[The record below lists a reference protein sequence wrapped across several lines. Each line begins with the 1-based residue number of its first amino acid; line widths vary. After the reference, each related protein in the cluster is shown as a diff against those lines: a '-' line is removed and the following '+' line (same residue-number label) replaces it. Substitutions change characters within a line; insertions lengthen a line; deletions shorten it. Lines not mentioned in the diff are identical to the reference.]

1 MRYEF
6 KPSFEDSVRNL
17 SKEEK
22 EEKEEIKAAAIKTV
36 DILSQHRLGYKGIG
50 LKRLKDN
57 YWEIRRG
64 LKIRIIFRWSADL
77 VEFILAGSHDR
88 IKQYLRNL
96 S

>member
-22 EEKEEIKAAAIKTV
+22 EEIKAAAIKTV
-36 DILSQHRLGYKGIG
+36 DILSQSRPGYKGVG

-57 YWEIRRG
+57 YREIRCG
-64 LKIRIIFRWSADL
+64 LKIRIIFKWSVDL
-77 VEFILAGSHDR
+77 VEFILVGNHDKIR
-88 IKQYLRNL
+88 RYLKNL

>member
-6 KPSFEDSVRNL
+6 KSSFENSIKNL
-17 SKEEK
+17 SAEEK
-22 EEKEEIKAAAIKTV
+22 EDVKLAAINAV
-36 DILSQHRLGYKGIG
+36 DILSRNRGIYKSVG
-50 LKRLKDN
+50 LKRLKGN

-77 VEFILAGSHDR
+77 VEFILAGSHDELKR
-88 IKQYLRNL
+88 YLKN